1 MSGRIYGGDQY
12 FRGLTGLGDIGS
24 ILSKSIDG
32 RGMTGK
38 SISCYARCLKGGLE
52 INKTAVLKKRI
63 LLRQNTSDMAKNL
76 VIVESPAKAKTIEKF
91 LGADFQVE
99 SSYGHIADLPSR
111 EIGVDVENGFKP
123 KYEVS
128 ADKKA
133 VVSKLKSLSKS
144 ADTVWLASD
153 EDREGEAISWHLSE
167 ELKLDRKKTKR
178 IVFHEITKS
187 AILKAI
193 DNPRE
198 IDYNLVNAQQAR
210 RVLDRLVGYELSPVL
225 WRKVKG
231 GLSAGRVQSVAVRL
245 IVERERE
252 IIEFSPE
259 ASYSVTA
266 EFTNEA
272 GKTVKAKLAKN
283 FATKAEAQDFLNKNI
298 GSQYKVADLETK
310 PAKKSPAAPFTTSTL
325 QQEAA
330 RKLYLPVGITM
341 QLAQRLY
348 EAGLIT
354 YMRTDSVNLS
364 KEAMDATRD
373 EIITSYG
380 KEFSRPR
387 TFANKNKG
395 AQEAHEA
402 IRPTDISRHSV
413 NIDRDQAR
421 LYDLIWKRTIASQ
434 MSDAELE
441 RTNVKI
447 QANNHSELFQANGEV
462 IKFEGFLKVYLEGND
477 EDDEEQEGMLP
488 ALRVNENLNNSF
500 ITATE
505 RYSRPAAR
513 YTEASLVKKLEE
525 LGIGRPST
533 YAPTI
538 STIINRNYVEK
549 GTLEGQE
556 RAYTQMTLS
565 GGNISEK
572 VLKETNGSDKGKL
585 VPTDIGTIVTDFLVK
600 NFGNILDYNF
610 TAKVEQDFDEI
621 AEGNVDWAE
630 MMRDFYEKFHPN
642 VKEVEENADR
652 ESGERLLGTD
662 PKTGKPVSVRLGK
675 FGPVAQIGDADDEA
689 KQFASLRTEQNIG
702 TITLEEALNLFLLP
716 KDLGTYKGEEVEVNN
731 GRFGPYIRFGKTFI
745 SLPKGEDP
753 LDVSIDRAK
762 ELIEEKLKADAP
774 IGYYRNEPVQKGVGR
789 FGPFIKWNGLFINV
803 SKKYNFD
810 NLSQDDLNSL
820 IEDKLQKDI
829 DKVIHKWDDEGIL
842 IEKARWGRS
851 VITKGK
857 IKIEL
862 SKDVDAS
869 LLTLD
874 QVKEMIEKK
883 TPAKK
888 AAAKKTATK
897 KPAGKTAKKTTATP
911 TKKK

>member
-1 MSGRIYGGDQY
+1 
-12 FRGLTGLGDIGS
+12 
-24 ILSKSIDG
+24 
-32 RGMTGK
+32 
-38 SISCYARCLKGGLE
+38 
-52 INKTAVLKKRI
+52 
-63 LLRQNTSDMAKNL
+63 MAKNL

-91 LGADFQVE
+91 LGPDFQVE
-99 SSYGHIADLPSR
+99 SSYGHIADLPSK

-128 ADKKA
+128 PDKKA
-133 VVSKLKSLSKS
+133 LVAKLFALSKK
-144 ADTVWLASD
+144 AETVWLASD

-167 ELKLDRKKTKR
+167 ELKLDKTKTKR
-178 IVFHEITKS
+178 IVFHEITKT

-193 DNPRE
+193 ENPRE

-225 WRKVKG
+225 WRKIKG
-231 GLSAGRVQSVAVRL
+231 GLSAGRVQSVSVRL

-252 IIEFSPE
+252 IQNFK
-259 ASYSVTA
+259 ATATYSVVA
-266 EFTNEA
+266 EFVTEA
-272 GKTVKAKLAKN
+272 GKSFKAKLPKN
-283 FATKAEAQDFLNKNI
+283 FNTKKEAEDFLSKNI
-298 GSQYKVADLETK
+298 GSNYKVADLETK
-310 PAKKSPAAPFTTSTL
+310 PTKKSPTGPFTTSTL

-364 KEAMDATRD
+364 KDAMEAAQA
-373 EIITSYG
+373 EIIRSYG
-380 KEFSRPR
+380 KEFSKPR
-387 TFANKNKG
+387 TFVNKSKG

-402 IRPTDISRHSV
+402 IRPTDMSRHTV
-413 NIDRDQAR
+413 DIDRDQAR
-421 LYDLIWKRTIASQ
+421 LYDLIWKRTLASQ

-447 QANNHSELFQANGEV
+447 EANNHTEIFTAAGEV

-488 ALRVNENLNNSF
+488 AMKVNEKLQNNY

-505 RYSRPAAR
+505 RFSRAAAR

-538 STIINRNYVEK
+538 STIINRSYVEK

-556 RAYTQMTLS
+556 RNYSQLTLQA
-565 GGNISEK
+565 GK
-572 VLKETNGSDKGKL
+572 VSDKLLKENTGSDKGKF

-621 AEGNVDWAE
+621 AEGNKNWSK
-630 MMRDFYEKFHPN
+630 MMQEFYDKFHPN
-642 VKEVEENADR
+642 VKDVAENADR
-652 ESGERLLGTD
+652 ESGERILGKH
-662 PKTGKPVSVRLGK
+662 PETGKIVLVRLGK
-675 FGPVAQIGDADDEA
+675 FGPIAQIGDADDEE
-689 KQFASLRTEQNIG
+689 KKFASLRAEQNIG
-702 TITLEEALNLFLLP
+702 NINLEEALNLFLLP
-716 KDLGTYKGEEVEVNN
+716 KNLGSYQGEEVEVAI
-731 GRFGPYIRFGKTFI
+731 GRYGPFVRFGKVFV
-745 SLPKGEDP
+745 SLPRGEEP
-753 LDVSIDRAK
+753 LDVTLERAQVIID
-762 ELIEEKLKADAP
+762 EKMLADAP
-774 IGYYRNEPVQKGVGR
+774 IAVYKGEGVQKGTGR
-789 FGPFIKWNGLFINV
+789 FGPFIKWNGTFINV

-810 NLSQDDLNSL
+810 NLSQQDIEEL
-820 IEDKLQKDI
+820 IEDKLQKNI
-829 DKVIHKWDDEGIL
+829 DKVLHNWETEGIL
-842 IEKARWGRS
+842 VEKARWGRS

-862 SKDVDAS
+862 SKDVDATK
-869 LLTLD
+869 LTLV
-874 QVKEMIEKK
+874 QVQEMIEKK
-883 TPAKK
+883 APAKK
-888 AAAKKTATK
+888 VAAKKV
-897 KPAGKTAKKTTATP
+897 PV
-911 TKKK
+911 KKKAVEKKAAVKKK

>member
-1 MSGRIYGGDQY
+1 
-12 FRGLTGLGDIGS
+12 
-24 ILSKSIDG
+24 
-32 RGMTGK
+32 
-38 SISCYARCLKGGLE
+38 
-52 INKTAVLKKRI
+52 
-63 LLRQNTSDMAKNL
+63 MAKNL

-99 SSYGHIADLPSR
+99 SSYGHIADLPSK

-133 VVSKLKSLSKS
+133 LVAKLKALAKK
-144 ADTVWLASD
+144 ADMVWLASD

-167 ELKLDRKKTKR
+167 ELQLDKNKTKR
-178 IVFHEITKS
+178 IVFHEITKT

-193 DNPRE
+193 ENPRE

-225 WRKVKG
+225 WRKIKG
-231 GLSAGRVQSVAVRL
+231 GLSAGRVQSVSVRL

-252 IIEFSPE
+252 IINFK
-259 ASYSVTA
+259 AVATYSVQA
-266 EFTNEA
+266 EFINEA
-272 GKTVKAKLAKN
+272 GKAFKAKLPKN
-283 FATKAEAQDFLNKNI
+283 FNTKKEAEDFLNKNI
-298 GSQYKVADLETK
+298 GSIYKVGDLETK
-310 PAKKSPAAPFTTSTL
+310 PTKKSPAGPFTTSTL

-341 QLAQRLY
+341 SLAQRLY

-364 KEAMDATRD
+364 KDAMEAAAA
-373 EIITSYG
+373 EITKSYG
-380 KEFSRPR
+380 KQFSKPR
-387 TFANKNKG
+387 TFVNKSKG

-402 IRPTDISRHSV
+402 IRPTDMSRHTV
-413 NIDRDQAR
+413 DIDRDQAR
-421 LYDLIWKRTIASQ
+421 LYDLIWKRTLASQ
-434 MSDAELE
+434 MADAELE

-447 QANNHSELFQANGEV
+447 EANNHSEIFTASGEV

-477 EDDEEQEGMLP
+477 DDDEEQEGMLP
-488 ALRVNENLNNSF
+488 AMKVNEKLANNY

-505 RYSRPAAR
+505 RYSRASAR

-556 RAYTQMTLS
+556 RNYIQITLQS
-565 GGNISEK
+565 GKVAEK
-572 VLKETNGSDKGKL
+572 LLKENTGSDKGKL

-600 NFGNILDYNF
+600 NFDNVLDYNF

-621 AEGNVDWAE
+621 AEGNINWSK
-630 MMRDFYEKFHPN
+630 MMQTFYDEFHPTVKN
-642 VKEVEENADR
+642 VEANAER
-652 ESGERLLGTD
+652 ESGERILGTD
-662 PKTGKPVSVRLGK
+662 PKSGKPVSVRLGK
-675 FGPVAQIGDADDEA
+675 FGPMAQIGAADDEE
-689 KQFASLRTEQNIG
+689 KTFASLLKEQNIG
-702 TITLEEALNLFLLP
+702 NITLEEVLNLFLLP
-716 KDLGTYKGEEVEVNN
+716 KNLGTYKGEEVEVSN
-731 GRFGPYIRFGKTFI
+731 GRYGPFIRFGAMFV
-745 SLPKGEDP
+745 SLPKGEEP
-753 LDVSIDRAK
+753 LNVDLERAQ
-762 ELIEEKLKADAP
+762 ELIDEKTLADAP
-774 IGYYRNEPVQKGVGR
+774 VAVYKGEGVQKGTGR
-789 FGPFIKWNGLFINV
+789 FGPFLKWNGMFINV
-803 SKKYNFD
+803 STKYNFN
-810 NLSQDDLNSL
+810 NLSQDEIETI
-820 IEDKLQKDI
+820 IEDKLQKNI
-829 DKVIHKWDDEGIL
+829 DKVLHNWESEGIL
-842 IEKARWGRS
+842 VQKARWGRS
-851 VITKGK
+851 EILKGK

-862 SKDVDAS
+862 SKDVDATK
-869 LLTLD
+869 LTLAEV
-874 QVKEMIEKK
+874 QEMIAKK

-888 AAAKKTATK
+888 VAVKKATTSTK
-897 KPAGKTAKKTTATP
+897 KPAAKKAV